1 MKAKINEVSGIFLL
15 PEHWPAQGRL
25 PRTHISTCAC
35 VHEDSRFE
43 HKQLKCPRRRLVIS

>member
-25 PRTHISTCAC
+25 PKTDIFSVCLCA
-35 VHEDSRFE
+35 
-43 HKQLKCPRRRLVIS
+43 

>member
-25 PRTHISTCAC
+25 LKTHILAC
-35 VHEDSRFE
+35 VWVHEDLRFE
-43 HKQLKCPRRRLVIS
+43 HKQLKCPWRRLVIS